1 MSWSPYRRRSTGA
14 RDAAAHDRGAERDA
28 ERGGT
33 PLLTDWR
40 RSAQRVTRAWNAWIA
55 ADERDRDACY
65 REYAAALAAEELAA
79 ARMERTAGSDRFQ
92 PSS

>member
-1 MSWSPYRRRSTGA
+1 MSWSPYRRNSGA
-14 RDAAAHDRGAERDA
+14 HDAAADARGAERDT

-33 PLLTDWR
+33 SLLTDWR

-79 ARMERTAGSDRFQ
+79 MRMERTAGSGSFQ
-92 PSS
+92 R